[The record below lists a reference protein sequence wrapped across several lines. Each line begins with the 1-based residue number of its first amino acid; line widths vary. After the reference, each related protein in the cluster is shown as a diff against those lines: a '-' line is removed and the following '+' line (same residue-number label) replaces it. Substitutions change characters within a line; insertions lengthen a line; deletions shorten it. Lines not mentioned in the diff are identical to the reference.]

1 MTDGNMERK
10 YASTFISGLQEVV
23 KDMLIQLFPN
33 VEIIMLMD
41 GLVVYQGNIPPD
53 ALKRACFLNNTF
65 VILDVFKDLPANPLH
80 TILTAVSR
88 DKNLER
94 KIHTSIE
101 AAETGKTFRIV
112 ASDEN
117 RSVAIKESLRQTLE
131 SRISKVKSLR
141 VNRAKPDFEFWFLYR
156 SEGYGFF
163 MKRITTHT
171 AYEKTLERGE
181 LRPELAYTLCFLSE
195 PRESDVF
202 LDPFCGHGAIP
213 LKRALSFPY
222 NMIFASD
229 KDQEQIQF
237 VRKRL
242 KKTKVKSTFIM
253 KKQNA
258 LSMAAFEDGFIDKI
272 VTDPPWGI
280 FQNLDMEIREF
291 YSLMLREFSRVL
303 RANGILVILT
313 ARKEE
318 FESALSSMGTVLK
331 LLNQY
336 DILVSG
342 KKAAIYKILKLR

>member
-1 MTDGNMERK
+1 MKRR

-23 KDMLIQLFPN
+23 KDMLVELFPN
-33 VEIIMLMD
+33 VEITMLMD
-41 GLVVYQGNIPPD
+41 GLVVYQGNISPGS
-53 ALKRACFLNNTF
+53 LKRVCFLNNTF
-65 VILDVFKDLPANPLH
+65 VVLDIFENLPANPLH
-80 TILTAVSR
+80 TMLTAVSR
-88 DKNLER
+88 DRDLER

-101 AAETGKTFRIV
+101 AAETGKTFRLV

-117 RSVAIKESLRQTLE
+117 RSVAIRKDVREILE
-131 SRISKVKSLR
+131 SRIAKVKSLR
-141 VNRAKPDFEFWFLYR
+141 VNRAKPNFEFWFLYR

-163 MKRITTHT
+163 MKRITTNP
-171 AYEKTLERGE
+171 AYEKALERGE
-181 LRPELAYTLCFLSE
+181 LRPELAHILCFLSE

-229 KDQEQIQF
+229 IDQEQIQF

-242 KKTKVKSTFIM
+242 KKTRVKSTFIV
-253 KKQNA
+253 KRQNA
-258 LSMAAFEDGFIDKI
+258 INMRAFEDGFIHKI
-272 VTDPPWGI
+272 VTDPPWG
-280 FQNLDMEIREF
+280 FFENLDMEIREF
-291 YSLMLREFSRVL
+291 HSLMLREFSRVL

-318 FESALSSMGTVLK
+318 LESALSSMGAVFE

-342 KKAAIYKILKLR
+342 KKAAIYKILKLQ

>member
-1 MTDGNMERK
+1 MMDGKMERK

-23 KDMLIQLFPN
+23 KDMLIQLSPN
-33 VEIIMLMD
+33 VEITALMD
-41 GLVVYQGNIPPD
+41 GLVLFQGNVPPD

-65 VILDVFKDLPANPLH
+65 VVLDTYKDLPDKPLH
-80 TILTAVSR
+80 AMLTAASR
-88 DKNLER
+88 DKDLER
-94 KIHTSIE
+94 KIHTSME
-101 AAETGKTFRIV
+101 AAETGKTFRLV

-117 RSVAIKESLRQTLE
+117 RSVAIKKGLRVTLE
-131 SRISKVKSLR
+131 SRISKVRNLR

-171 AYEKTLERGE
+171 AYEKVLQKGE

-195 PRESDVF
+195 PRGSDIF

-213 LKRALSFPY
+213 LRRALSFPY

-229 KDQEQIQF
+229 KDHEQVQF
-237 VRKRL
+237 ARRRL
-242 KKTKVKSTFIM
+242 KKTRVKPMFIV

-258 LSMAAFEDGFIDKI
+258 ISMAAFEDGFIDKI

-280 FQNLDMEIREF
+280 FEKLDMGIHEF

-303 RANGILVILT
+303 GANGILVVLT

-318 FESALSSMGTVLK
+318 FESALSSMGTVFK

-342 KKAAIYKILKLR
+342 KKAAIYKILKRR